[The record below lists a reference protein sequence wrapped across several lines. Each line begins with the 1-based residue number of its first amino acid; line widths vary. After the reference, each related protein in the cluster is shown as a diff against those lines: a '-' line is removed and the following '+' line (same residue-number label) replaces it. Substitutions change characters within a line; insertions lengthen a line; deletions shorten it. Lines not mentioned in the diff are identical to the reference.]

1 MFLELACL
9 SLSWP
14 MSGLLKS
21 YCDPAWP
28 NRLLR
33 HAPIRR
39 VSKDIL
45 GGWSFNSLALLRGPL
60 ALLLE
65 VHGRGDV
72 TGLFLREGL

>member
-1 MFLELACL
+1 
-9 SLSWP
+9 
-14 MSGLLKS
+14 MSSLLKS

-33 HAPIRR
+33 HGRIRR

-45 GGWSFNSLALLRGPL
+45 GGWFFHLLVLLRDPL
-60 ALLLE
+60 VLLLE
-65 VHGRGDV
+65 VRGRGDV